1 MPVGVVLVVCTLSVE
16 FWAGGRVTDVGFRVH
31 VVLAGQPL
39 TVRLTV
45 PLKLFSGDAVTVYV
59 VLPPWTTV

>member
-1 MPVGVVLVVCTLSVE
+1 MPVDVVLVVFTLNVE
-16 FWAGGRVTDVGFRVH
+16 LPAGGRVREVGFRVH

-45 PLKLFSGDAVTVYV
+45 PLKLLRGVAVAV
-59 VLPPWTTV
+59 